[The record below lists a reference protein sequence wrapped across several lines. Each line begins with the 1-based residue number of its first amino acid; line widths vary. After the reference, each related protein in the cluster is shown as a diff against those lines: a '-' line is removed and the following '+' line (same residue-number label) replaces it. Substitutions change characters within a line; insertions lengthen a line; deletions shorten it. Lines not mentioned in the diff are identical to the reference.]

1 MAVLTSGRPAEA
13 ACRTLSTLVQ
23 RFVHG
28 GATIVIPEG
37 DILMESPAWREILA
51 EPDQLAP
58 TLLFGEKAPAPGLQ
72 IMEAATDHG
81 VELLTGLGATG
92 AEILL
97 AWVGQEP
104 LPGHVM
110 VPTLQVSDG
119 ESMAGNRGQDLDLVL
134 TGTPES
140 WEEQLSALVLDLA
153 SGRYTPVLQGQGNVD
168 FQITRGPLG
177 VSL

>member
-1 MAVLTSGRPAEA
+1 M
-13 ACRTLSTLVQ
+13 
-23 RFVHG
+23 
-28 GATIVIPEG
+28 
-37 DILMESPAWREILA
+37 
-51 EPDQLAP
+51 EPDLLKP
-58 TLLFGEKAPAPGLQ
+58 TLLFGEKAHRTGLQ

-110 VPTLQVSDG
+110 VPTLQVSD
-119 ESMAGNRGQDLDLVL
+119 AGSIAGGRSRDLDLVL
-134 TGTPES
+134 EGPSQSWPER
-140 WEEQLSALVLDLA
+140 LSALVLDLA
-153 SGRYTPVLQGQGNVD
+153 SGRYDPVLQDQGNVD